1 MPRSLE
7 LRLRLRLRLPLR
19 VRWRVRVFT
28 CIALLADLPC
38 EARLTCMLTRPT
50 LEIA

>member
-7 LRLRLRLRLPLR
+7 LRLRLRLRVR
-19 VRWRVRVFT
+19 VRVRVRVFT

-38 EARLTCMLTRPT
+38 DARLTCMLTRPT